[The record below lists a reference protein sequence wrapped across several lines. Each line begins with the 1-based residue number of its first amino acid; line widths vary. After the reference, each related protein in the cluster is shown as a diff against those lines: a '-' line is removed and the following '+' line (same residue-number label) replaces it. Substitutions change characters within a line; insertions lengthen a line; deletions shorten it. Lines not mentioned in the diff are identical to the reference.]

1 MITVL
6 VPGRYLELTTSN
18 RVSNRRQS
26 ELKRR
31 ACGGRLSTCCR
42 CLSTDEHCFSVGHRF
57 LPVQL
62 SPLHPS
68 LRPPYLRPDLL
79 YSFSS
84 IRLSTIFTKIRPSA
98 AQVGCSIVLVRL
110 CPVGS
115 ISNLDTS
122 GPCLLSPLPR
132 PRRSSL
138 LAICP
143 QLSYEPASSVVFVCS
158 WPSLKHNNNYAR
170 SVANIR
176 PGPFQATGPLAE
188 SPQPARRGR

>member
-1 MITVL
+1 MNIVSQSAIAFFRCSSRPFT
-6 VPGRYLELTTSN
+6 PRYDPHTSDPTFFTLFLL
-18 RVSNRRQS
+18 S
-26 ELKRR
+26 
-31 ACGGRLSTCCR
+31 AYRL
-42 CLSTDEHCFSVGHRF
+42 FSRK
-57 LPVQL
+57 
-62 SPLHPS
+62 S
-68 LRPPYLRPDLL
+68 
-79 YSFSS
+79 
-84 IRLSTIFTKIRPSA
+84 
-98 AQVGCSIVLVRL
+98 AQVPRKSAVQSSLCDRAVL